1 MKRGKLEGQGTYVDI
16 ERNEVRSY
24 AIHTCHWCDGA
35 GQERSAR
42 FMYEWNP
49 CLTCEGEGYEVVE
62 RTLEVLTR
70 SEALARWEGQER
82 DIL

>member
-1 MKRGKLEGQGTYVDI
+1 
-16 ERNEVRSY
+16 
-24 AIHTCHWCDGA
+24 CHWCDGA

-70 SEALARWEGQER
+70 SEALARWEEQER